1 MALVFSVEDKRGAQ
15 HPKRTPFSIH
25 RCWLL
30 TTSLLRT
37 RKMELSGR
45 GREKPCHIEPAP
57 FWQAVMQSSFVKDRV
72 VSHKKDLWTN
82 DSSEKGEKNGKTN
95 RQPFSAVK
103 KIERGELR
111 QTHILCKGSAGW
123 TVVALTQMLA
133 CQAITAS
140 ICRSLF
146 SNSSWWLFQ
155 SAGWV
160 WKHRLFQ
167 LEITEGSIYGR

>member
-111 QTHILCKGSAGW
+111 HTFFARGPLAGRSSLW
-123 TVVALTQMLA
+123 RKCWLVKQSQLLYADLSFPTPLDDFFKALDGL
-133 CQAITAS
+133 
-140 ICRSLF
+140 
-146 SNSSWWLFQ
+146 
-155 SAGWV
+155 G
-160 WKHRLFQ
+160 KHRLF
-167 LEITEGSIYGR
+167 